1 MMEYPNKSDVH
12 LIRKWGDEQG
22 GKALQKYLKALIES
36 GTQGFLSSEATD
48 VASIAK
54 AQGGIF
60 VSRQIL
66 DLLTGDPEELVEQ
79 YALDDNTG
87 EEDGS

>member
-1 MMEYPNKSDVH
+1 MEYPNKSDIH

-22 GKALQKYLKALIES
+22 GRALQKYLSAMIFS
-36 GTQGFLSSEATD
+36 ATQGFLSSAATD
-48 VASIAK
+48 VESIAK
-54 AQGGIF
+54 AQGGIV
-60 VSRQIL
+60 VSHQIL

-79 YALDDNTG
+79 YALEQDTG